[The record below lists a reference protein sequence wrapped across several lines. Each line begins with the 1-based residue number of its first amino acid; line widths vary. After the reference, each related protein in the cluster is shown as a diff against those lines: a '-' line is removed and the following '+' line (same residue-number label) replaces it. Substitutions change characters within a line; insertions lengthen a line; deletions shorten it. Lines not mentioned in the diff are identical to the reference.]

1 MKREIAAYI
10 KTWESRCYL
19 NGLPDEAPAEIFD
32 KVPSYKKIAIA
43 ILRNDLRPL
52 GIEPKASKYYS
63 MLKRIEIAK
72 RPTKYK
78 QLELFK

>member
-1 MKREIAAYI
+1 M
-10 KTWESRCYL
+10 

-63 MLKRIEIAK
+63 MLKRIEIDK

-78 QLELFK
+78 QLTLFK